1 MKITVLGS
9 GTSQGIPLIG
19 CTCKVCCSLD
29 FRDKRLRTSILVE
42 TRETQVLVDAG
53 PDFRQQML
61 RHRVNRLNALLL
73 THEHKDHVAG
83 LDDIRAFN
91 FLTRQAMPVYGEQ
104 RVLDH
109 LKVEFAYAF
118 AEKKYPGVP
127 QLNLNEIGGYQPFEI
142 GDLAITPIPVMHA
155 RLPVLGFRFG
165 PFTYITDA
173 NFISDASLKLIE
185 GSEVLILN
193 ALQKEPH
200 ISHFTLEEA
209 IGLVEKLNIPKVY
222 FTHISHKMGRHAE
235 VNKELPKG
243 IELAWDGLEINF
255 LAK

>member
-19 CTCKVCCSLD
+19 CSCSVCRSLD
-29 FRDKRLRTSILVE
+29 FRDKRLRTSILIQ
-42 TRETQVLVDAG
+42 TPKNQLVIDAG

-61 RHRVNRLNALLL
+61 RHRVSHLDALLL

-91 FLTRQAMPVYGEQ
+91 FLSRKAMPVFGQE
-104 RVLDH
+104 RVLNH

-127 QLNLNEIGGYQPFEI
+127 QLNLHTTEDAEPFEI
-142 GDLAITPIPVMHA
+142 NEEKIIPIPVMHA
-155 RLPVLGFRFG
+155 KLPVLGYRFG

-173 NFISDASLKLIE
+173 NFIPESSLKMIE
-185 GSEVLILN
+185 GSQVLILN

-209 IGLVEKLNIPKVY
+209 ISLVQKLNIPKVY
-222 FTHISHKMGRHAE
+222 FTHISHKMGLHAD
-235 VNKELPKG
+235 VSKELPNG

-255 LAK
+255 